1 MSKSLLKK
9 LQKFLSRDYR
19 EQIEKRDKLR
29 AMLGKIRSKQKKL
42 EAELAEEYDPT
53 LQEELRK
60 KIRLLQEQRRK
71 GLAVLDELRGE
82 HGKGKSSA

>member
-1 MSKSLLKK
+1 MSKSLRKK
-9 LQKFLSRDYR
+9 LQKFLSRDFR
-19 EQIEKRDKLR
+19 EQLEKRDKLR

-42 EAELAEEYDPT
+42 ETELAEEYDPT

-71 GLAVLDELRGE
+71 GLALLDELRRE
-82 HGKGKSSA
+82 HAKPNTDA

>member
-1 MSKSLLKK
+1 MSKSLRKK

-19 EQIEKRDKLR
+19 EQLEKRDKLR
-29 AMLGKIRSKQKKL
+29 AMLGKIRKKQKKL

-71 GLAVLDELRGE
+71 GLAVLDELREE
-82 HGKGKSSA
+82 HGKDKPNA